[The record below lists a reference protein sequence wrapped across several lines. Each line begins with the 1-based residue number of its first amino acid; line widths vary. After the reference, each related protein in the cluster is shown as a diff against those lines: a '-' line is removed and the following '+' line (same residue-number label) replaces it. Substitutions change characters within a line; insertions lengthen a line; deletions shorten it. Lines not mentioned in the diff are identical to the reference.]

1 VKHVLAAEAAPLS
14 LGLTTEA
21 CGGSSRSE
29 PGWRRSSMA
38 VRLCVC
44 ERERETGSCNASIS
58 LLEILALHLT

>member
-44 ERERETGSCNASIS
+44 ERERDR
-58 LLEILALHLT
+58 LM